1 MIHRH
6 WDAEEGW
13 IWEWREWED
22 DDQDDDDDEE
32 EEEEE
37 EEESDVE
44 PNMQIWVCFNYG
56 RQRYAN
62 GIKRRFNYHR
72 TYAEKESDGNG

>member
-1 MIHRH
+1 MIISLIKELNQRGHIRDIDIIVWPFMIHRH

-13 IWEWREWED
+13 VWEWREWED

-37 EEESDVE
+37 PDVE
-44 PNMQIWVCFNYG
+44 PNMQIWVF
-56 RQRYAN
+56 
-62 GIKRRFNYHR
+62 
-72 TYAEKESDGNG
+72 